1 MGENTLD
8 IIGTNR
14 PSLVKSCKPVSG
26 ISNLE
31 AVVIYCSFK
40 IDLQPDISQI
50 FITSYT
56 IYTPVNDLW
65 NKFKDFCLSILNSIA
80 SHFTSNQSTTG

>member
-1 MGENTLD
+1 MPLIAAQVFTLPTIGKNTLD
-8 IIGTNR
+8 IFATNR

-40 IDLQPDISQI
+40 IDSQPDVLQN
-50 FITSYT
+50 FIASY
-56 IYTPVNDLW
+56 II
-65 NKFKDFCLSILNSIA
+65 LSIHLLITYGINLRIFA
-80 SHFTSNQSTTG
+80 CPF